1 MKVNRQKIRKI
12 IREELIK
19 ELVYLDSFDDMPR
32 VEELD
37 DLSELEAMS
46 DFKNP
51 HGLTLKDTLEDRL
64 NTIKGAIL
72 DLNGRIKFIENQIV
86 TMSKDKFEK

>member
-19 ELVYLDSFDDMPR
+19 EMISLESFKDMPR
-32 VEELD
+32 LEELD

-46 DFKNP
+46 DFESPN
-51 HGLTLKDTLEDRL
+51 GLTLKDTLEDRL

-72 DLNGRIKFIENQIV
+72 DLNSRIKFIENQIV
-86 TMSKDKFEK
+86 TMSKDRFEK